1 MDAMFARETVLDLSR
16 LFCNNVHD
24 MAKYYGIEAANKT
37 IVREI
42 TNVFQ
47 VKFFPIFNS
56 MTLALVQ
63 FSYLFLVFLLFQ
75 NVKKTFLILVFI
87 FKAYGIEVNPRHLTL
102 VADYMTFD
110 GTYKPFNRYDSF
122 SSTYSII

>member
-1 MDAMFARETVLDLSR
+1 MFARETLLDVRR

-47 VKFFPIFNS
+47 VQLS
-56 MTLALVQ
+56 
-63 FSYLFLVFLLFQ
+63 
-75 NVKKTFLILVFI
+75 
-87 FKAYGIEVNPRHLTL
+87 PR
-102 VADYMTFD
+102 
-110 GTYKPFNRYDSF
+110 
-122 SSTYSII
+122 YSILLYVGSFFMHCYL

>member
-1 MDAMFARETVLDLSR
+1 MFSMHLWYESDAFFKSEHAITTEGVNVDAMFARETVLDLSR

-47 VKFFPIFNS
+47 VKFFPIFKS

-63 FSYLFLVFLLFQ
+63 FSYLFLVFLLFM
-75 NVKKTFLILVFI
+75 NV
-87 FKAYGIEVNPRHLTL
+87 
-102 VADYMTFD
+102 
-110 GTYKPFNRYDSF
+110 
-122 SSTYSII
+122 